1 MLGRLGN
8 AVQKWKGG
16 QPSQS
21 GHPAVSR
28 ARDEKKLAEVKA
40 VLERLQRISADGS
53 GDLPAHEAEI
63 QTPKP
68 DGPQAGTGASQT
80 RGNPGLLVAAAGG
93 ALVLMAV
100 AGFVTWRSTSE
111 APRTGAA
118 LNLGDE
124 RDRHTA
130 ALPKPAVTLPTVPSP
145 AAIAPAPPPDSADVG
160 LLGQAEKLMEAGKIR
175 DARLLLLDGLADRS
189 PEAALM
195 LARSYDPNHLRS
207 ISAADAGPDVAE
219 AERWYRV
226 WHANAVASGL
236 RMEPERLDRIIRS
249 MR

>member
-1 MLGRLGN
+1 MLGRFGN
-8 AVQKWKGG
+8 AVQKWREG
-16 QPSQS
+16 QPSAS

-40 VLERLQRISADGS
+40 VLERLQRISTDG
-53 GDLPAHEAEI
+53 GAELPAQQAEVPAPEPA
-63 QTPKP
+63 TP
-68 DGPQAGTGASQT
+68 QVSASPA

-93 ALVLMAV
+93 AFVLVAV
-100 AGFVTWRSTSE
+100 AGIVTWRSASE

-130 ALPKPAVTLPTVPSP
+130 ALPKPTVTSPPVTSP
-145 AAIAPAPPPDSADVG
+145 AIIAPGPPPNPADTG
-160 LLGQAEKLMEAGKIR
+160 RLDEAEKLMEAGKVHE
-175 DARLLLLDGLADRS
+175 ARRVLLDGLADRS

-195 LARSYDPNHLRS
+195 LARSYDPNHLRT
-207 ISAADAGPDVAE
+207 ISGADAGPDIPE

-226 WHANAVASGL
+226 WHANAAASGL